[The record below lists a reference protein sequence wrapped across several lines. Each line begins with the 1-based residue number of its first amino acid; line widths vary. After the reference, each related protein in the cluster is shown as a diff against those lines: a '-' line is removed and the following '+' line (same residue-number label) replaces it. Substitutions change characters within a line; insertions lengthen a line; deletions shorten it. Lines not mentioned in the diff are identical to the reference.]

1 MTYHVTEI
9 DVTFSEVDSFDVTF
23 GSGESFSVDFGQY
36 DGTIGDEYDGPYE
49 VTPTEYEQTL
59 STQDK
64 VLTQNVIV
72 HPIPSNYGLITW
84 NGTTITVS

>member
-1 MTYHVTEI
+1 MYHVTEI
-9 DVTFSEVDSFDVTF
+9 DVTFNEVDSFEVTF
-23 GSGESFSVDFGQY
+23 GGCNAFDVDFGAY
-36 DGTIGDEYDGPYE
+36 EGVGGDEYQGTYE

-84 NGTTITVS
+84 DGTTITVS

>member
-36 DGTIGDEYDGPYE
+36 DGTSGDEYDGPYE
-49 VTPTEYEQTL
+49 VTPTSSEQTL
-59 STQDK
+59 STTDK
-64 VLTQNVIV
+64 ILSADIII

-84 NGTTITVS
+84 NGATLTVS